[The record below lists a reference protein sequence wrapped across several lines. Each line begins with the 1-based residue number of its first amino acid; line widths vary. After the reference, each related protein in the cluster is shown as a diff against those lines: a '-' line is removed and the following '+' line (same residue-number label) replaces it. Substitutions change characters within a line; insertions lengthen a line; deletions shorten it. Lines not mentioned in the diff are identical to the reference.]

1 MSDQQQT
8 GTGVTGVILDLEEV
22 FGSREFGRCRA
33 HRVPFTVERVESRP
47 AQLEQVFLSE
57 LFGHPEAFAEPAPAV
72 SGRPILVLLRG
83 GGEGGIERDATRRA
97 IAAVSGV
104 AAAALV
110 VAGMTAG
117 TGQGPG
123 RPTVTEQA
131 QGALPNQGTPGPAGG
146 AQRGATG
153 SAAPASLPGAG
164 TSAAIQGT
172 SGPGAPFAQLTSFSP
187 SPAAQIPQGANGG
200 GAAAPPPGA
209 PTGPGGGT
217 TPGTPPSSGSGS
229 GSGSTLAP
237 ALTVIGNEVSSV
249 GSAATA
255 TSGDLGQTL
264 PVSSTTS
271 ALGVVVTSAMDDLGG
286 GTPPNILAGALK

>member
-8 GTGVTGVILDLEEV
+8 GTGATGVILDLEEV

-33 HRVPFTVERVESRP
+33 HRVPFTVETVESRP

-72 SGRPILVLLRG
+72 SGRPILVLLSG

-131 QGALPNQGTPGPAGG
+131 QGALPNRGTPGPAGG

-164 TSAAIQGT
+164 TSAAIPGT
-172 SGPGAPFAQLTSFSP
+172 SAPGATFAQLTSFSP
-187 SPAAQIPQGANGG
+187 SPAAQIPQGANGS
-200 GAAAPPPGA
+200 GAAASPPTA

-217 TPGTPPSSGSGS
+217 SPGTPPSSGSGS
-229 GSGSTLAP
+229 ALAP

-255 TSGDLGQTL
+255 TSGDLGQAL

>member
-8 GTGVTGVILDLEEV
+8 GTGVILDLEEV

-33 HRVPFTVERVESRP
+33 HRVPFTVETVESQP

-57 LFGHPEAFAEPAPAV
+57 FFGHPEAFAEPAPAV
-72 SGRPILVLLRG
+72 SDRPILVLLRG

-117 TGQGPG
+117 TGHGPG

-131 QGALPNQGTPGPAGG
+131 QAALPNQGTPGPAGG
-146 AQRGATG
+146 AQRGSTG
-153 SAAPASLPGAG
+153 LAAPAGLSAAATPGTSVPGA
-164 TSAAIQGT
+164 T
-172 SGPGAPFAQLTSFSP
+172 FAQLTSFSP
-187 SPAAQIPQGANGG
+187 SPAAQIPPGANVS
-200 GAAAPPPGA
+200 AASGSPPAA
-209 PTGPGGGT
+209 PTGSGGGT
-217 TPGTPPSSGSGS
+217 PPGTPPGSGS

-237 ALTVIGNEVSSV
+237 ALTVIGNEVSGV

-255 TSGDLGQTL
+255 TSGDLGQAL

-271 ALGVVVTSAMDDLGG
+271 AVGVVVTSAMDDLGG

>member
-8 GTGVTGVILDLEEV
+8 GTGVILDLEEV

-33 HRVPFTVERVESRP
+33 HRVPFTVETVESQP

-57 LFGHPEAFAEPAPAV
+57 FFGHPEAFAEPAPAV
-72 SGRPILVLLRG
+72 SDRPILVLLRG

-117 TGQGPG
+117 TGHGPG

-131 QGALPNQGTPGPAGG
+131 QAALPNQGTPGPAGG
-146 AQRGATG
+146 AQRGSTG
-153 SAAPASLPGAG
+153 SAAPAGLSAAATPG
-164 TSAAIQGT
+164 TSA
-172 SGPGAPFAQLTSFSP
+172 PGATFAQLTSFSP
-187 SPAAQIPQGANGG
+187 SPAAQIPPGANGS
-200 GAAAPPPGA
+200 GAPAPPPAA
-209 PTGPGGGT
+209 PTGSGGGT
-217 TPGTPPSSGSGS
+217 PPGTPPGSGS

-255 TSGDLGQTL
+255 TSGDLGQAL

-271 ALGVVVTSAMDDLGG
+271 AVGVVVTSAMDDLGG